1 MIILIAAYLILCC
14 ILFHATE
21 NFTLL
26 ESMVLSVAS
35 LFLASFILVEVLS
48 LWNLLNSTL
57 ISLCWIVSNVALLLI
72 ALKVKAFNKIMLPGL
87 RIGYVYIFVLLVI
100 TITFVTAVLS
110 PITNTDSLTYHLSR
124 VMYWIQNE
132 NISQFATNNHR
143 QVSYQPLAE
152 YLILN
157 IKLLGGSDSVTNLV
171 QWICFV
177 GCLFNGFRIAEL
189 LNLTAVQRKLT
200 VFLIATIPM
209 GILQASSTQNDLVAA
224 FFVSLFFVGYLKY
237 KRLQSLDSVIFLVAG
252 VALGGFVKGTV
263 YIFILPFCVD
273 LVLLFVKKTFW
284 KNKFLTT
291 HVFILVGGF
300 LLVNGAYFLR
310 NYQLFGSIFGT
321 SSLEISNEIYG
332 LRPFFSNVTRQFT
345 LQLGMWSPGNF
356 WNDLLLSNVSSFHE
370 FLGLNIS
377 DPRITFGDYDIKRF
391 SLNEDY
397 ANNTIHFILIVSA
410 TLHAIFNFSKAK
422 SQNIWLM
429 IWGGF
434 FVFVILIK
442 WQVFANRLFLPWFVI
457 SMPMVAKSVSLS
469 KWRLKALA
477 IFITLVSLPFLLLN
491 STRPLISYN
500 FIIGM
505 LKPTEKL
512 SFADQ
517 KTLGLYRK
525 NSILLTKGDK
535 FYAGQESLM
544 SIIDVTNNLDNKV
557 QKIGLDVHRDFEDY
571 PLLKKV
577 VPSKVTVKHV
587 FTEEPFNTIEDKL
600 FTPQL
605 ILSTENTADS
615 IFYNKRLFKLEKANG
630 QIKIYR
636 LCE

>member
-200 VFLIATIPM
+200 IFLIAT
-209 GILQASSTQNDLVAA
+209 
-224 FFVSLFFVGYLKY
+224 
-237 KRLQSLDSVIFLVAG
+237 
-252 VALGGFVKGTV
+252 
-263 YIFILPFCVD
+263 
-273 LVLLFVKKTFW
+273 
-284 KNKFLTT
+284 
-291 HVFILVGGF
+291 
-300 LLVNGAYFLR
+300 
-310 NYQLFGSIFGT
+310 
-321 SSLEISNEIYG
+321 
-332 LRPFFSNVTRQFT
+332 
-345 LQLGMWSPGNF
+345 
-356 WNDLLLSNVSSFHE
+356 
-370 FLGLNIS
+370 
-377 DPRITFGDYDIKRF
+377 
-391 SLNEDY
+391 
-397 ANNTIHFILIVSA
+397 
-410 TLHAIFNFSKAK
+410 
-422 SQNIWLM
+422 
-429 IWGGF
+429 
-434 FVFVILIK
+434 
-442 WQVFANRLFLPWFVI
+442 
-457 SMPMVAKSVSLS
+457 
-469 KWRLKALA
+469 
-477 IFITLVSLPFLLLN
+477 
-491 STRPLISYN
+491 
-500 FIIGM
+500 
-505 LKPTEKL
+505 
-512 SFADQ
+512 
-517 KTLGLYRK
+517 
-525 NSILLTKGDK
+525 
-535 FYAGQESLM
+535 
-544 SIIDVTNNLDNKV
+544 
-557 QKIGLDVHRDFEDY
+557 
-571 PLLKKV
+571 
-577 VPSKVTVKHV
+577 
-587 FTEEPFNTIEDKL
+587 
-600 FTPQL
+600 
-605 ILSTENTADS
+605 
-615 IFYNKRLFKLEKANG
+615 
-630 QIKIYR
+630 
-636 LCE
+636 